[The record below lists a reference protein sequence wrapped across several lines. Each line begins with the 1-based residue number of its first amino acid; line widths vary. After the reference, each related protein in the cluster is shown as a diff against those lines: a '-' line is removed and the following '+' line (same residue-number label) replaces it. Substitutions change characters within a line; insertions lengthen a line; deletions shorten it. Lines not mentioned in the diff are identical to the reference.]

1 MIFDTQGTGFYKKAV
16 RQMMAQEEIPYLSG
30 LSGQGGGLGDEIMLL
45 EGLDDLGAMYPHG
58 DDDGPARTHTM
69 PTSSDGTLYDFSTG
83 PVETGMSGANLGAS
97 VNSNQGAWPRGG
109 NPSWNYTGLG
119 AGWPRQQSRYL
130 PRTYRYTGL
139 QGASIKRGRYAYT
152 GLMSLG
158 DAQSDARTA
167 MMIAET
173 TKSLGLAAA
182 GAITDP
188 GQRAATI
195 AGINAAYAAA
205 RIAIV
210 ASYGTDGTTPA
221 PAGTPPPSQA
231 VQEQID
237 AKLRLQAQRS
247 GVDPAVVDNGG
258 AQNDSGLSTNTMLIG
273 GAVIVALLAGVYI
286 MKKD

>member
-30 LSGQGGGLGDEIMLL
+30 LSGPGRGLGDEIMLL

-58 DDDGPARTHTM
+58 YDDGPARTYTM

-83 PVETGMSGANLGAS
+83 QVETGMSGANLGAS
-97 VNSNQGAWPRGG
+97 VNSNQGAWPRQA
-109 NPSWNYTGLG
+109 NQSWNYTGLG
-119 AGWPRQQSRYL
+119 AGWPRQESRYL
-130 PRTYRYTGL
+130 PRTYRYTGVSGL
-139 QGASIKRGRYAYT
+139 RGASIKRGRYAYT

-173 TKSLGLAAA
+173 TKTLGLAAA

-205 RIAIV
+205 RVSIV
-210 ASYGTDGTTPA
+210 AAYGTDGTYPA

-231 VQEQID
+231 TQEQID
-237 AKLRLQAQRS
+237 TKLRMQAERS
-247 GVDPAVVDNGG
+247 GVDPAAVGV
-258 AQNDSGLSTNTMLIG
+258 QNDSGISTNTMLIG
-273 GAVIVALLAGVYI
+273 GAVIVALLAGVYM
-286 MKKD
+286 MKD

>member
-1 MIFDTQGTGFYKKAV
+1 MIFDTQGTGFYKEAV

-30 LSGQGGGLGDEIMLL
+30 LSGPGGGLGDEIMLL
-45 EGLDDLGAMYPHG
+45 EGLDDLGSMYPHG
-58 DDDGPARTHTM
+58 YDDGPARTYTM

-97 VNSNQGAWPRGG
+97 VNSNQGAWPRQA
-109 NPSWNYTGLG
+109 NQSWNYTGLG
-119 AGWPRQQSRYL
+119 AGWPRQESRYL
-130 PRTYRYTGL
+130 PRKYQYTGVSGL
-139 QGASIKRGRYAYT
+139 RGASIKRGRYAYT

-173 TKSLGLAAA
+173 TKTLGLAAA

-188 GQRAATI
+188 GQRSATI

-205 RIAIV
+205 RVAIV
-210 ASYGTDGTTPA
+210 ASYGTDGTYPA
-221 PAGTPPPSQA
+221 PAGTPPPDQA
-231 VQEQID
+231 TQEQID
-237 AKLRLQAQRS
+237 AKLRLQAERS
-247 GVDPAVVDNGG
+247 GIDPAEVGIR
-258 AQNDSGLSTNTMLIG
+258 NDSGISTNTMIIG

-286 MKKD
+286 MKG